1 MNDKPVLKATD
12 AINQMLDTPAL
23 DPVVLA
29 LANDYLAGSS
39 VEQLSEMYS
48 ISEDRVQALLD
59 KRECKSY
66 IDGVYASQ
74 GYLNRVK
81 RLGIINRVIDSK
93 LEEALETGQ
102 FSKKDLLDWMKL
114 LHEMEQTTRPKEKG
128 PAVAVQINN
137 YDKLMKDLIDG

>member
-1 MNDKPVLKATD
+1 MTVIKASE
-12 AINQMLDTPAL
+12 AVNKLLEAPAL

-29 LANDYLAGSS
+29 IANDYLAGSS
-39 VEQLSEMYS
+39 VEQLAEMYS
-48 ISEDRVQALLD
+48 LTEDRVQALLD

-74 GYLNRVK
+74 GYLSRIK
-81 RLGIINRVIDSK
+81 RLAVINRVIDNK

-114 LHEMEQTTRPKEKG
+114 LHDMEQSVKPKERG

-137 YDKLMKDLIDG
+137 YDKLMKDLIND

>member
-1 MNDKPVLKATD
+1 MTVIKASE
-12 AINQMLDTPAL
+12 AVNKLLEAPAL

-39 VEQLSEMYS
+39 VEQLAEMYS
-48 ISEDRVQALLD
+48 LTEDRVQALLD

-74 GYLNRVK
+74 GYLSRIK
-81 RLGIINRVIDSK
+81 RLAVINRVIDNK

-114 LHEMEQTTRPKEKG
+114 LHEMEQSVKPKERG

-137 YDKLMKDLIDG
+137 YDKLMKDLIND

>member
-39 VEQLSEMYS
+39 VEQLSERYS

-81 RLGIINRVIDSK
+81 RLAIINRVIDNK

>member
-1 MNDKPVLKATD
+1 MTVIKASD
-12 AINQMLDTPAL
+12 AVNKLLEAPAL

-39 VEQLSEMYS
+39 VEQLAEMYS
-48 ISEDRVQALLD
+48 LTEDRVQALLD

-74 GYLNRVK
+74 GYLSRIK
-81 RLGIINRVIDSK
+81 RLAVINRVIDNK

-114 LHEMEQTTRPKEKG
+114 LHEMEQSVKPKERG

-137 YDKLMKDLIDG
+137 YDKLMKDLIND

>member
-81 RLGIINRVIDSK
+81 RLAIINRVIDNK